1 MARRKELT
9 REQWLAAIEAPKPR
23 FKRLVPGASR
33 TVRLR
38 GPVDAPTYW
47 FARDDVHQEDDKFI
61 LDPDEA
67 SVSLVVDGKAS
78 VLFYLTGAHLD
89 SCTFAFHLTP
99 RELGDAVAAMKRAR
113 LARFILPA
121 ASYAVEHLPESRR
134 PMLEDALRA
143 LVRSGRARRRGS
155 KTAPRSDAALP
166 QQRRIPH
173 SRSAFLPRP
182 LLDLSG
188 RDLRVVPAYVANA
201 VRLKSLT
208 LSGNSLRRL
217 PEGLVN
223 LTELEELDI
232 SSNEIKVLPRH
243 VFELRRLRIL
253 RVDDNLLST
262 IPAEIAHLTAL
273 EELHV
278 SGNRLATLPREI
290 GALKRL
296 RVLHAITN
304 RMTRLPREVGQ
315 LEGLEALNLGE
326 NRLTRIPPALA
337 ALAKLRRLELSDN
350 ELRSTPDAL
359 GRLPSLRTL
368 LLDNNRLSRYPA
380 WIRRL
385 PRLASVNLAG
395 NPCVGEPGRARS
407 RKKT

>member
-1 MARRKELT
+1 MARRRELT
-9 REQWLAAIEAPKPR
+9 REQWLAAIEAPRAR

-33 TVRLR
+33 SVRLY
-38 GPVDAPTYW
+38 GPVEGPAYW

-67 SVSLVVDGKAS
+67 SVSLVVDGKPS
-78 VLFYLTGAHLD
+78 VLFYLTGVYLD
-89 SCTFAFHLTP
+89 SCTFAFDLTP
-99 RELGDAVAAMKRAR
+99 RELGDAVTAMKRAK

-134 PMLEDALRA
+134 PILEDALRE
-143 LVRSGRARRRGS
+143 LVRSGRARRRRN
-155 KTAPRSDAALP
+155 KTGTPAPRSEAVLP
-166 QQRRIPH
+166 PQRRIPH

-188 RDLRVVPAYVANA
+188 RGLRVVPTYVANA

-208 LSGNSLRRL
+208 LAGNSLSRL
-217 PEGLVN
+217 PEDLAN
-223 LTELEELDI
+223 LAELEELDI
-232 SSNEIKVLPRH
+232 SFNEIKVLPRC
-243 VFELRRLRIL
+243 VFKLGRLRVL
-253 RVDDNLLST
+253 RVDENLLST
-262 IPAEIAHLTAL
+262 IPAEIARLTAL

-278 SGNRLATLPREI
+278 SENRLVTLPREI

-304 RMTRLPREVGQ
+304 QMTHLPREIGQ
-315 LEGLEALNLGE
+315 LEALETLNLGE
-326 NRLTRIPPALA
+326 NRLTRIPPTLA

-350 ELRSTPDAL
+350 ELRSTPESL

-385 PRLASVNLAG
+385 PRLAFVNLSG
-395 NPCVGEPGRARS
+395 NRCVR
-407 RKKT
+407 